1 MYVGPIFKMDFVNI
15 QSLKLIILS
24 FLKQNMHRSVVITQQ
39 ATSPAQSQATSCW
52 SITIAYVPN
61 FITEGELFVFIVF
74 PQ

>member
-15 QSLKLIILS
+15 QSLELIILS

-39 ATSPAQSQATSCW
+39 ATSLLSQATSW
-52 SITIAYVPN
+52 LNITIAYVPN
-61 FITEGELFVFIVF
+61 FITGGELFVLIVF